1 MIDLAGLPVRAI
13 SIGGLETCIEI
24 PEYKLAFDIG
34 RCPSSVITRPTVL
47 FTHAHMDHMGG
58 VAAHA
63 ATRKMRGMPAP
74 VYVVPPDYAEDFAK
88 LFEVWRRLDGSEM
101 PCSIIPLAPGEEYAL
116 NSRLYARPFRS
127 PHRQRCQGY
136 GIWST
141 KHKLRAE
148 FAGRSPAEL
157 KRLRVEEGVSIN
169 ERVEVPEIVF
179 TGDTRIEVVERE
191 EVVRKARRLVIEA
204 TFLDDR
210 VSIERCRETGHV
222 HLDEI
227 AERADL
233 FENEVILLTHFS
245 ARYKRDE
252 ILRLLDEKL
261 PPGLRE
267 RVVPLLGGHS

>member
-1 MIDLAGLPVRAI
+1 MIDLAGLSVRAI
-13 SIGGLETCIEI
+13 SIGGLETCIEV

-34 RCPSSVITRPTVL
+34 RCPPSAIARPTIF

-63 ATRKMRGMPAP
+63 ATRHLRGMPAP
-74 VYVVPPDYAEDFAK
+74 VYVVPTEYAEDFAA
-88 LFEVWRRLDGSEM
+88 LFEVWRRLDGAEI
-101 PCSIIPLAPGEEYAL
+101 PCQIVPLAPGEDHAL
-116 NSRLYARPFRS
+116 NPRLFARPFSS

-141 KHKLRAE
+141 KHKLRPE
-148 FAGRSPAEL
+148 YTGLSHGEMKELRDAGTE
-157 KRLRVEEGVSIN
+157 IT
-169 ERVEVPEIVF
+169 ERHDVPEIAF

-191 EVVRKARRLVIEA
+191 EVVRTARRLVIES
-204 TFLDDR
+204 TFIDDR
-210 VSIERCRETGHV
+210 VPIERCRETGHI

-245 ARYKRDE
+245 ARYKRAE
-252 ILRLLDEKL
+252 ILQALDEKL